1 MKRKE
6 TKTEEAPV
14 EEVPQEEVVLPVP
27 CNAPAPLVVNGGQY
41 VGCQGIA
48 GHEGNH
54 EVRINWPS

>member
-1 MKRKE
+1 MKRRE
-6 TKTEEAPV
+6 NKTAEEAPV
-14 EEVPQEEVVLPVP
+14 IPQEGEEVLPVP

-41 VGCQGIA
+41 VGCQGIQ